1 MAVDFPDDGGGR
13 HRNTLECSLYKNFSN
28 SYMCTLLDQLLDNIY
43 RVAIWY
49 YPLNY
54 ICIILQHLTY
64 QTQINK
70 N

>member
-13 HRNTLECSLYKNFSN
+13 HQNMLECSLYKNFSN
-28 SYMCTLLDQLLDNIY
+28 SYMCKLLDQLLDNIY

-54 ICIILQHLTY
+54 IV
-64 QTQINK
+64 
-70 N
+70 